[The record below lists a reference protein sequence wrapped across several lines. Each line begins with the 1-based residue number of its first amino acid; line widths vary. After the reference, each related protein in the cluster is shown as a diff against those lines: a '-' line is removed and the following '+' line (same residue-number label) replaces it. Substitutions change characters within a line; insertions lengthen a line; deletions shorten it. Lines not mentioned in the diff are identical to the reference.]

1 MKEQRTGT
9 GEQRKS
15 LKDCSDDEIVAY
27 FRQALEEIRKT
38 DSGFGIIRT
47 EVSGGRVKFLTI
59 ERPFL

>member
-1 MKEQRTGT
+1 MKDQRSGT
-9 GEQRKS
+9 GEARKS